1 MFKFFGSKKN
11 SVATKIL
18 VVDDEPDLV
27 STVRYRLEYCKF
39 EVETASNG
47 EEGLKKAA
55 SEKPDLILLDIDMT
69 GMNGHE
75 MLGHLKNSP
84 DLRDIPVIMCTAMC
98 EAEDI
103 AEASS
108 LGVADYVAK
117 PFDFSELVEK
127 INNVLKE
134 KPQAMLAILKK

>member
-1 MFKFFGSKKN
+1 MFRFFRSKKN
-11 SVATKIL
+11 SVTTKIL

-39 EVETASNG
+39 DVVTAGNG
-47 EEGLKKAA
+47 DEGLEKAA
-55 SEKPDLILLDIDMT
+55 SEKPDLILLDIDMP

-75 MLGHLKNSP
+75 MLGHLRNRP

-108 LGVADYVAK
+108 RGVVDYIAK

-127 INNVLKE
+127 ISNVVGKE
-134 KPQAMLAILKK
+134 PQATLSGLKK